1 MEPSNL
7 QTIRLNEEEKSK
19 LEEKRLLLQA
29 ILETI
34 LGSKNVYHQSPSNV
48 RMSYPCIKYEL
59 DYMDTIY
66 ADNYPYLHTYRWL
79 VTYIT
84 KQPDLEVATMFA
96 KLPTCKFNRFYTSS
110 ELNHYVYRL
119 YF

>member
-1 MEPSNL
+1 MEELKL
-7 QTIRLNEEEKSK
+7 QSLGLTEEEISK
-19 LEEKRLLLQA
+19 LEERRLLLQA

-34 LGSKNVYHQSPSNV
+34 LGSKNVYHQPPSNV
-48 RMSYPCIKYEL
+48 RMSYPCIKYDL
-59 DYMDTIY
+59 DYI
-66 ADNYPYLHTYRWL
+66 AIRHANNYPYSQDYRWL

-84 KQPDLEVATMFA
+84 KQPNLEVASKFA
-96 KLPTCKFNRFYTSS
+96 KLPMCSFNRFYTSS